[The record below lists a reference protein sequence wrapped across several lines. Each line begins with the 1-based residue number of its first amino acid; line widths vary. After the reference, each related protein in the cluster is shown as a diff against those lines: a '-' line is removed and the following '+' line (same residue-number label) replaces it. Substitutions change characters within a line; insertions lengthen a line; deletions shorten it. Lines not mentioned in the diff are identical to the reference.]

1 MAGSMKERSPGVWR
15 LRVFTGRDPR
25 TGHPQQLHETFRGTE
40 AAAKKR
46 LAKLVTQVDEG
57 KFDRTKATVSQLLDR
72 WLANIEGERS
82 PTTIRDYR
90 GAIEHAIR
98 PAIGAM
104 KLAKLGPDNLDAW
117 YQYWLAEE
125 IRPAAGDAPAAFR
138 TPTTVRKYHAIIS
151 AALQQAL
158 KWGWVGE
165 NVAKRASPPSARRQH
180 LTIPTPEELQAM
192 VRAGEAKEPSLG
204 TAIALAALTGARR
217 GELCALRWTDVALG
231 RLTIG
236 RSIIV
241 TKGKIIE
248 GPTKT
253 HQVRVIALDA
263 LADGV
268 LAARRQQVEDIAR
281 RAEAALQSDGFILS
295 PRADGARPMLPDTLT
310 HWFGDLMEDMEFPYH
325 LHQLRHFSVTT
336 ALGAGV
342 DVRTVAA
349 RHGHAD
355 ARMTLQVY
363 AHAIGASD
371 QQAAEALG
379 RALTPQ
385 EADVADLEEHFRSA

>member
-15 LRVFTGRDPR
+15 LRVFTGRDAR
-25 TGHPQQLHETFRGTE
+25 TGNPQQLHETFRGTE

-46 LAKLVTQVDEG
+46 LAVLVGKVEDG
-57 KFDRTKATVSQLLDR
+57 KFDRTKATMSQLLDR

-82 PTTIRDYR
+82 STTIRDYR

-98 PAIGAM
+98 PALGST
-104 KLAKLGPDNLDAW
+104 KVAKLGPDQLDAW
-117 YQYWLAEE
+117 YQHWLTEEVRAATDDRAAE
-125 IRPAAGDAPAAFR
+125 RR
-138 TPTTVRKYHAIIS
+138 STTTVRKYHAIIS

-158 KWGWVGE
+158 KWGWVAE
-165 NVAKRASPPSARRQH
+165 NVAKRASPPTARRQH

-192 VRAGEAKEPSLG
+192 VRAGEAKEPALG

-217 GELCALRWTDVALG
+217 GELCALRWSDVSPG
-231 RLTIG
+231 RLAIA
-236 RSIIV
+236 RSITV
-241 TKGKIIE
+241 TKGTVHE

-263 LADGV
+263 LGDGV
-268 LAARRQQVEDIAR
+268 IKARRKEAERVAR
-281 RAEAALQSDGFILS
+281 RAKTTLEPDGFILS
-295 PRADGARPMLPDTLT
+295 PRGDGARPMLPDTLT
-310 HWFGDLMEDMEFPYH
+310 HWFGDLMEDMKLPYH

-371 QQAAEALG
+371 QLAAEALG
-379 RALTPQ
+379 RALTPPIDKNRDS
-385 EADVADLEEHFRSA
+385 EVVGK